1 MQASSVCTRRGVC
14 SGTYL
19 VASKL
24 VDQLTWLALGHDQ
37 AGGSRSAEQV
47 TAL

>member
-1 MQASSVCTRRGVC
+1 MASN
-14 SGTYL
+14 
-19 VASKL
+19 AA
-24 VDQLTWLALGHDQ
+24 DQLTWLALGHDQ